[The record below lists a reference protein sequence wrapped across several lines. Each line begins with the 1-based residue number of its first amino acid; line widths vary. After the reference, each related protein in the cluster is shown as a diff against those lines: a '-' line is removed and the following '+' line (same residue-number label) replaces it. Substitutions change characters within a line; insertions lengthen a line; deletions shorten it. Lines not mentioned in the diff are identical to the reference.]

1 MTFGNTGLIQF
12 PLKSVGDLHL
22 SRSWIWSAKCKQYD
36 EFKINKNVE

>member
-12 PLKSVGDLHL
+12 PLKSVDLHL